1 MRRASWILGVLS
13 LGACAAPPQA
23 PDEVEADEEHAEP
36 ITVEDDKSRCDYKG
50 RDDRAVQETSGPG
63 AKHLNVRRVYRVV
76 GLGAEQRRVIVCRE
90 IDTNLDGVKDL
101 VRRYDDKG
109 TPIEEQADANYD
121 GRIDTWVTYTFGK
134 VAKVELD
141 NRGDGR
147 PDETRLYVDGRLN
160 RLQRDTNGDGKP
172 DVWEIYSEHKLE
184 RVGVDLDYDG
194 RVDRWDRD
202 AIAQREAEEKKR
214 REEEEQKKQS
224 AGGAG
229 GGGGGSTTE
238 SDEGPEGGPRKGTAS
253 PGG

>member
-1 MRRASWILGVLS
+1 MKRGGES
-13 LGACAAPPQA
+13 LLCGLWLLACSAPPQVPEEGVVDEKEDAA
-23 PDEVEADEEHAEP
+23 PVRVD
-36 ITVEDDKSRCDYKG
+36 DDKSRCDYKG
-50 RDDRAVQETSGPG
+50 RDDRAVQEASGPG

-76 GLGAEQRRVIVCRE
+76 GIGAEQRRIIACRE

-109 TPIEEQADANYD
+109 TPTEEQADANYD
-121 GRIDTWVTYTFGK
+121 GRIDTWVTFTFGK

-172 DVWEIYSEHKLE
+172 DVWEIYSEEKLE
-184 RVGVDLDYDG
+184 RMGVDLDHDG

-202 AIAQREAEEKKR
+202 AIAQREAEERKR
-214 REEEEQKKQS
+214 QEEAQQKQN
-224 AGGAG
+224 
-229 GGGGGSTTE
+229 GGGGGS
-238 SDEGPEGGPRKGTAS
+238 SGSPKNDEGSGEQPPEGKAPAE
-253 PGG
+253 GG